1 MFIKLF
7 FYNSNIK
14 NRKYN
19 FLNNLC
25 YNFQY
30 YSIFF
35 SFIFNFGLGSLQKI
49 IFNSFINFLNIL
61 FHLLKKKL
69 WNGWWKHYFLRYIVL
84 WARIIFLPSYFFK
97 KEKYLLM
104 VKGNI
109 VFIVFA
115 RDNYGILNWLR
126 GMYIFF

>member
-61 FHLLKKKL
+61 FHLLKKK
-69 WNGWWKHYFLRYIVL
+69 NSEMDDENT
-84 WARIIFLPSYFFK
+84 IFLDTLYCGR
-97 KEKYLLM
+97 E
-104 VKGNI
+104 
-109 VFIVFA
+109 
-115 RDNYGILNWLR
+115 
-126 GMYIFF
+126 

>member
-49 IFNSFINFLNIL
+49 IFNSFINFLNVL
-61 FHLLKKKL
+61 FDLLKKK
-69 WNGWWKHYFLRYIVL
+69 NPEMDDENTI
-84 WARIIFLPSYFFK
+84 
-97 KEKYLLM
+97 LLDTLY
-104 VKGNI
+104 
-109 VFIVFA
+109 
-115 RDNYGILNWLR
+115 RE
-126 GMYIFF
+126 